1 MKFVYPN
8 IFQSRDDDCV
18 PEFHSVV
25 SYGFI
30 CQDSFQWQLWVNSI
44 FNISFNKSFLNITRT
59 ISSLSYAIIPILILN
74 FFLIQTCD
82 YFLYTNYG
90 FYLTANSLSRNSIF
104 DTIVFSFMS
113 KNFNLFIIQ
122 ICDWFRCTKYKLYFT
137 VNPLLAIVFG
147 IKFDW
152 I

>member
-74 FFLIQTCD
+74 FFSNTNLWLFFVHQLWVLFDSKLTIKKFHFWYNCFLFHEQKFQFIYNTNLWLISM
-82 YFLYTNYG
+82 Y
-90 FYLTANSLSRNSIF
+90 
-104 DTIVFSFMS
+104 
-113 KNFNLFIIQ
+113 
-122 ICDWFRCTKYKLYFT
+122 
-137 VNPLLAIVFG
+137 
-147 IKFDW
+147 
-152 I
+152 